1 MGIIAIINNVTPAKY
16 LARIIFKSEIGRVS
30 NSSIVPVLL
39 SSAIERM
46 VIAGIKIRK
55 ITGDKLKKGIKS
67 ASAPS
72 SKFVLKEINSFL
84 SSIIGYVF
92 IIIYLIASGLFHWI
106 LSNNANLLEGAE
118 ADLIPFFNLSP
129 VIFLILI
136 PAITMRSIAE
146 ERRTGTI
153 ELLLTRPISD
163 LKIIL
168 AKYFAGV
175 TLLIIAIIPTITY
188 FISMYYLGKPVGII
202 DLGATFTSYIGLT
215 LLGSVFI
222 AIGIFASSLT
232 NSQIVAFILAMFLC
246 WIFYDG
252 FNLLG
257 NFSQIGELD
266 YIIQYIGIAFH
277 YDSIKKGVIE
287 ISDLLYFLSVI
298 VLFISAA
305 LVVVRTFKK

>member
-1 MGIIAIINNVTPAKY
+1 MK
-16 LARIIFKSEIGRVS
+16 
-30 NSSIVPVLL
+30 VLP
-39 SSAIERM
+39 M
-46 VIAGIKIRK
+46 VGLFLLQQLLKIRYRK
-55 ITGDKLKKGIKS
+55 YTLIHSKLIILGNNNS
-67 ASAPS
+67 MRALY
-72 SKFVLKEINSFL
+72 LKEINSFL

-92 IIIYLIASGLFHWI
+92 IIIYLIASGLFHWV
-106 LSNNANLLEGAE
+106 LSFNTNLLEGAE

-175 TLLIIAIIPTITY
+175 SLLIIAIIPTIIY
-188 FISMYYLGKPVGII
+188 FTSIYYLGKPVGII
-202 DLGATFTSYIGLT
+202 DIGATFTSYIGLI
-215 LLGSVFI
+215 LLGSVFV

-257 NFSQIGELD
+257 NFSQIGGLD

-287 ISDLLYFLSVI
+287 ISDLLYFVSVI